1 MLIPILLAALLPQ
14 QPPQAQS
21 FVKFNGESDWDGY
34 GMQVLW
40 LDDLN
45 ADGVPEFATSAF
57 CTDYNGWNAGSMYI
71 FDGETRTILRR
82 HDGGGVQAQFGRAA
96 ANTGDLDGDGVRD
109 YIVGAP
115 KDSVQGVGAA
125 GSVSVFSAATGQTLF
140 ELNGTAADDQFGA
153 SVSGLGDIDAD
164 GVDDFAVGAPAAAA
178 ETGRAY
184 LYSGADGSLI
194 RVHAGNGLAMRCG
207 SSIAGLDDIDGD
219 GVRDYVVGT
228 PGVDQDVGRAAVYS
242 GYDGLLIY
250 EWVST
255 VAEGRYGEH
264 VRPAGDLNRD
274 GIGDILIGEP
284 CLDAVHVVD
293 GATGML
299 LRSHFGNLA
308 GGKRGFGHSFSTLGD
323 WNCDGAD
330 DYVIGARGE
339 WDEVNF
345 QLITPGGRILV
356 VDGLTGAALRV
367 YSTFD
372 TDDCFGA
379 SVAGGADLDGDGC
392 TDLLVG
398 APVDGGAPGQA
409 PGSVYL
415 RFGPF

>member
-1 MLIPILLAALLPQ
+1 MLLPLLLAALLPQ

-21 FVKFNGESDWDGY
+21 YVKFNGESDWDGY

-40 LDDLN
+40 LDDLDG
-45 ADGVPEFATSAF
+45 DGVPEFATSAF

-71 FDGETRTILRR
+71 FDGETKTVIRR
-82 HDGGGVQAQFGRAA
+82 HDGQNAQAQFGRSA
-96 ANTGDLDGDGVRD
+96 ANCGDLDGDGIRD
-109 YIVGAP
+109 YLVGAP
-115 KDSVQGVGAA
+115 KETVAGFGFAGAVYVYSA
-125 GSVSVFSAATGQTLF
+125 GTGSLLF
-140 ELNGTAADDQFGA
+140 RLDGGFTDDLFGTAVAGI
-153 SVSGLGDIDAD
+153 GDVNGD
-164 GVDDFAVGAPAAAA
+164 GVDDLLVGAPAAAA

-194 RVHAGNGLAMRCG
+194 RTHAGNGLEMRRG
-207 SSIAGLDDIDGD
+207 AAVAGMDDLDGD
-219 GVRDYVVGT
+219 GIADYAIGA
-228 PGVDQDVGRAAVYS
+228 PGINNDFGRAAVYS
-242 GYDGLLIY
+242 GYDGLIIY

-255 VAEGRYGEH
+255 IPEGRYGEH
-264 VRPAGDLNRD
+264 IKAAGDLNRD
-274 GIGDILIGEP
+274 GVGDILIGEP
-284 CLDAVHVVD
+284 CLDAVHAID
-293 GATGML
+293 GATGVL
-299 LRSHFGNLA
+299 IRSHFGNLA
-308 GGKRGFGHSFSTLGD
+308 TGKRGFGHSFSTLGD

-339 WDEVNF
+339 WDEQTF
-345 QLITPGGRILV
+345 QLITPGGRILII
-356 VDGLTGAALRV
+356 DGLTGDPLRV
-367 YSTFD
+367 FATFD

-379 SVAGGADLDGDGC
+379 SVAGGTDLDGDGC